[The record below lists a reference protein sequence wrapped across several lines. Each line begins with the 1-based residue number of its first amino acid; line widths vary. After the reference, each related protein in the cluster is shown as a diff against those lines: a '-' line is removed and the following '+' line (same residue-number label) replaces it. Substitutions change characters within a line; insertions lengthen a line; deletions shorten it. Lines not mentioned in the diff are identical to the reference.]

1 MKTTML
7 IGATLFALI
16 ACGDETTETY
26 ARLAAYSNMWTTS
39 SFDVAYGRMM
49 TGELLR
55 LRKTDAVRTGVERW
69 MVDVLGYHEGDSA
82 RGVAERILKKNKLL
96 KLTSD
101 DGLCDVTHIGDSIV
115 DYVGHLHNVE
125 ESAAA
130 LVAAAYAA
138 GGFRPG
144 LRASTDEESLLDAAQ
159 YVRES
164 MLPRVGQ
171 YWRSIPDESKAACR
185 SNIVERARLTEAEAH
200 TVFGD

>member
-115 DYVGHLHNVE
+115 DYVGRLHNVE

-138 GGFRPG
+138 GGFRLG

-164 MLPRVGQ
+164 MLPRIGQ